1 MTGFGT
7 SDELIR
13 RYINPGNPLGPID
26 TDLIEHDAVK
36 AELFDP
42 HYASFNKLLSRDV
55 NVVIG
60 RRGAGKTALLNC
72 YRHRWFLKNTE
83 ARGSFAPSFDLS
95 DYNLVFFTPVHTAF
109 ETLQLS
115 VMGANQIVRPI
126 ESVVS
131 SWDALISDFLLL
143 KIVES
148 TDTNKA
154 PECATILQYLGRQD
168 TIDRQEAHDA
178 IWGTQIRSSKWKWG
192 GDKREP
198 ARPPPTREQAMAA
211 AEMLLKE
218 MQCRALLILDSM
230 DQYQVGDESADRTI
244 GALMRFVRGCL

>member
-178 IWGTQIRSSKWKWG
+178 IWGSKFDRVNG
-192 GDKREP
+192 NGVVTNANRP
-198 ARPPPTREQAMAA
+198 GHRPPGNKQWQRQKCCSRRCSAGHSLSLIQWTNIKWVINLPTVPSER
-211 AEMLLKE
+211 
-218 MQCRALLILDSM
+218 
-230 DQYQVGDESADRTI
+230 
-244 GALMRFVRGCL
+244 